1 MIFIETGACTL
12 TVTLEGRKSGLSGN
26 KTSWC
31 LFFSTNLKN
40 SKVSG
45 DDLDDCMKKNFLL
58 SVFAFISLLFMLE
71 TLAQTHEVLLQTTA
85 GQLKGLANT
94 RESVNEFKGI
104 RYATAERFALPTPT
118 SPWSEV
124 KDATRFASNCPQ
136 AARYN
141 LTEESLNEDC
151 LYLNVSTPADFKPN
165 EKLPV
170 FVWIPGGAFVGGGSN
185 LYRLDRLAHRGRM
198 VVVSV
203 NYRVGLFGFMPHPA
217 MDAAT
222 NGDLGLED
230 QREALRWV
238 QRHIAAFGGDATNVT
253 VAGESAGAGSICQHL
268 ASPEAVQG
276 LFNKAFLIS
285 AACLQELPTLEQ
297 ALATPIWQSVA
308 SNPKDPQRSYRC
320 PTPGD
325 DNYSAVASLACL
337 KKISVKDLLEAQTF
351 EAGNQV
357 LSFVPVTHNQTVP
370 RSFKES
376 VASGKIVTVP
386 LMIGGAQNE
395 LRLYVAYDSLGDNG
409 TYTQF
414 PVNLESLANYY
425 LPAFYG
431 KNDRDIYKKMIERYF
446 QSAQKP
452 KDLNGATLGSMLS
465 DFNPHVGINHCFYLQ
480 TSNHLNGMA
489 RMPPI
494 YQFEFADPNA
504 LVLGVG
510 IAKGKTPGF
519 ALGAVHSSILNYL
532 FPNLSNTAAT
542 DAPDLPKASEHL
554 GDQMIAYLASFLR
567 DNQPR
572 VSGLP
577 EWPRYD
583 GTQSHP
589 ASKTVMLFAPN
600 NIHTYQAY
608 GATEGASRAGHQC
621 AFWQELYPD

>member
-1 MIFIETGACTL
+1 
-12 TVTLEGRKSGLSGN
+12 
-26 KTSWC
+26 
-31 LFFSTNLKN
+31 
-40 SKVSG
+40 
-45 DDLDDCMKKNFLL
+45 MKKHFFLRI
-58 SVFAFISLLFMLE
+58 FALIGLLLIFE
-71 TLAQTHEVLLQTTA
+71 ARAQPHEILLQTPS
-85 GQLKGLANT
+85 GKLKGLANT
-94 RESVNEFKGI
+94 RESVDEFKGI
-104 RYATAERFALPTPT
+104 QYATAERFTPPAPTPA
-118 SPWSEV
+118 WFDV
-124 KDATRFASNCPQ
+124 KDATKFASHCPQ

-151 LYLNVSTPADFKPN
+151 LYLNVSAPSDLKPN

-185 LYRLDRLAHRGRM
+185 LYRLDRLAQRGRM
-198 VVVSV
+198 VVVSM

-217 MDAAT
+217 MAAAT

-238 QRHIAAFGGDATNVT
+238 QKNISAFGGDPKNVT

-268 ASPEAVQG
+268 VSPEAVQG
-276 LFNKAFLIS
+276 LFHKAFLIS
-285 AACLQELPTLEQ
+285 GACLQQLPTLEQ

-308 SNPKDPQRSYRC
+308 SNAKDPQRGYRC

-325 DNYSAVASLACL
+325 VNYSAAASLACL

-376 VASGKIVTVP
+376 VASGNIVRVP
-386 LMIGGAQNE
+386 MMIGGAQNE

-409 TYTQF
+409 THTQF
-414 PVNLESLANYY
+414 PVNLENLTRYY

-431 KNDRDIYKKMIERYF
+431 KNDRDIYKKMIKRYF
-446 QSAQKP
+446 ESARQP

-465 DFNPHVGINHCFYLQ
+465 DFNPHVGINNCLYLQ
-480 TSNHLNGMA
+480 TSNRLNGVA

-510 IAKGKTPGF
+510 IAKGKVPGF

-542 DAPDLPKASEHL
+542 DAPDLPKESEQL
-554 GDQMIAYLASFLR
+554 GDHMIAYLASFLR
-567 DNQPR
+567 GNPPRASGQPD
-572 VSGLP
+572 
-577 EWPRYD
+577 WPSYD
-583 GTQSHP
+583 GTQSNP
-589 ASKTVMLFAPN
+589 ASKKVMFFAPN

-608 GATEGASRAGHQC
+608 GANEVASRAGHQC
-621 AFWQELYPD
+621 AFWNELYPD